1 MPLDKAFV
9 EMSALEDCKMEPPI
23 RIILQFQPD
32 LQKGSESK
40 LRASIPTVVE
50 AFFDQTK
57 PQKLN
62 RECTH
67 IHLPVTGDIFGSRV
81 IVDACTGKIPAGSAS
96 DSIPLL
102 IYIVFQ
108 ENEDLSFERAKASPF
123 IIERIRSETNK
134 IPWKAQTFIQQPIDP
149 VTRKSNELLATSELE
164 RDARRKG
171 GQGGQSLQRLEM
183 AIEAKLRLNIAGTD
197 PGSEEAIQPEPAI
210 HHTPVSH
217 ISLSDLPI
225 RLSERPIRV
234 FLLAP
239 TDDTVATD
247 DTVGDLRKRSTMA
260 VKTFLKCMM
269 GDEYQR
275 TKTAYLV
282 RAMNI
287 IVQNTKE
294 TWMLMDYWI
303 GLSKG
308 TRNPPLLTMAYRGI
322 LQDGQMKFQPTEVDK
337 ANHSMFLT
345 KFRFAMKGTAIIIEG
360 TEPAAC
366 KATFTEAELIQT
378 PLTTLTG
385 GPSDRMATSDWVL
398 PVCEAGSGL
407 SSWEFITPE

>member
-1 MPLDKAFV
+1 
-9 EMSALEDCKMEPPI
+9 MSALEDCKMEPPV

-32 LQKGSESK
+32 IQKGSESK
-40 LRASIPTVVE
+40 LRASIHTVVK

-62 RECTH
+62 CECTH
-67 IHLPVTGDIFGSRV
+67 VHLPVTGDIFGSRV

-96 DSIPLL
+96 ESIPLA
-102 IYIVFQ
+102 IYIVSQ
-108 ENEDLSFERAKASPF
+108 KNGGLSFEKAKASSF
-123 IIERIRSETNK
+123 IVERIRSETDR
-134 IPWKAQTFIQQPIDP
+134 IPWKAQIFIQQPINA
-149 VTRKSNELLATSELE
+149 VTRKSNELLATSQLE

-197 PGSEEAIQPEPAI
+197 PGREAAIQPEPAI
-210 HHTPVSH
+210 HDTPVSH
-217 ISLSDLPI
+217 IPLSDLPI
-225 RLSERPIRV
+225 RLLERPIRV

-239 TDDTVATD
+239 TD

-282 RAMNI
+282 RAMSI
-287 IVQNTKE
+287 IVQNKQE
-294 TWMLMDYWI
+294 TWMLIDYWI

-322 LQDGQMKFQPTEVDK
+322 LHDGQMKFQPTEVDK

-345 KFRFAMKGTAIIIEG
+345 KFRFAMKGTAITIEG
-360 TEPAAC
+360 TEPTAR
-366 KATFTEAELIQT
+366 KATSTEAELTQT
-378 PLTTLTG
+378 PPTTLKSGFSDNMPTG
-385 GPSDRMATSDWVL
+385 DWVL
-398 PVCEAGSGL
+398 PICEAGSGL

>member
-1 MPLDKAFV
+1 ML
-9 EMSALEDCKMEPPI
+9 ALEGCIMEPPI

-32 LQKGSESK
+32 IEKGSESK
-40 LRASIPTVVE
+40 LRANIPTVVE
-50 AFFDQTK
+50 AFFNQTK
-57 PQKLN
+57 PQRLN

-67 IHLPVTGDIFGSRV
+67 VHLPVTGDIFGSRV

-96 DSIPLL
+96 DSIPLS
-102 IYIVFQ
+102 IYIVSQ
-108 ENEDLSFERAKASPF
+108 ENEDLSFEKAKASPF
-123 IIERIRSETNK
+123 IIERIRSVTDR
-134 IPWKAQTFIQQPIDP
+134 IPWKAQTFIQQPINP
-149 VTRKSNELLATSELE
+149 VTRKSNELLATSELK

-197 PGSEEAIQPEPAI
+197 PGSEAAIQPEPAI
-210 HHTPVSH
+210 HDTPVSH

-225 RLSERPIRV
+225 RLLERPIRV
-234 FLLAP
+234 FLLSR
-239 TDDTVATD
+239 TD

-260 VKTFLKCMM
+260 VKAFLKCMM

-287 IVQNTKE
+287 IVQNTQE

-322 LQDGQMKFQPTEVDK
+322 LRDGQMKFQPTEVDK

-360 TEPAAC
+360 TEPAAR
-366 KATFTEAELIQT
+366 KATSTEAEFAQT
-378 PLTTLTG
+378 SPTTLTSEL
-385 GPSDRMATSDWVL
+385 SDKMATGDWVL

-407 SSWEFITPE
+407 SSWKPITPE